1 MKKAVQ
7 EDSLG
12 ISPKDRATEWIRWF
26 IDEHD
31 LVGGDRLPPERELCE
46 MVGVSRTALRGAIVQ
61 LVSEHVLESRQ
72 GSGTYVCPPKPVNIF
87 QETYNF
93 SEAVRNVGLTPSSKL
108 VYVRMSDATG
118 DLADSIGLPQGSPLF
133 EIRRVRLADGVPA
146 AIETA
151 YVNYA
156 ICPGIE
162 RHNFESESLYDVLFE
177 EYGVR
182 VEHGSERISI
192 TRLNAEEAELLE
204 VSEGMPVFFE
214 RSVEFTDSYVPV
226 EYAKAVI
233 IPSRLRFASN
243 GAANGSHAEVG
254 NKWLM
259 S

>member
-1 MKKAVQ
+1 MKKDVQ
-7 EDSLG
+7 EDALG
-12 ISPKDRATEWIRWF
+12 IPPKDRAIEGILWY
-26 IDEHD
+26 IDEHG

-61 LVSEHVLESRQ
+61 LVSGHVLESHR

-93 SEAVRNVGLTPSSKL
+93 SEAVRNVGLTPSSRL
-108 VYVRMSDATG
+108 VYARMIEATG
-118 DLADSIGLPQGSPLF
+118 DLVDCTGLPQGSQIF

-151 YVNYA
+151 YVNYS
-156 ICPGIE
+156 ICSDIE
-162 RHNFESESLYDVLFE
+162 RHDFECESLYDVLLE
-177 EYGVR
+177 EYGIR

-192 TRLNAEEAELLE
+192 TRLNPEEAELLE
-204 VSEGMPVFFE
+204 VAEGTPVFFE
-214 RSVEFTDSYVPV
+214 RSVEYTGDYVPV

-243 GAANGSHAEVG
+243 GAANGSCAKMG

-259 S
+259 A